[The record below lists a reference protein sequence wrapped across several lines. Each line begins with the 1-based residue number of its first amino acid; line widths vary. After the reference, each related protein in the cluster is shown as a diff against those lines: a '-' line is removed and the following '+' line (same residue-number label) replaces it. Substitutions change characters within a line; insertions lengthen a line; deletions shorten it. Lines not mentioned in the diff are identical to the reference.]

1 MSERQQR
8 IFYEGLVTGLIGYVT
23 VALVLGIVDLLSGRS
38 LFFTVATLGQAV
50 FGGGGGEGA
59 VTPAAVFTYNGIHV
73 LAFVAFGIFVAWLVS
88 ETELHPAIWYL
99 AFMVLLGAFFL
110 ATVLQASAGAALGG
124 ALPWWS
130 VVLAN
135 VCAAV
140 AMGAYIHHAH
150 PRLLRHVSEHGDPEH
165 EEP

>member
-1 MSERQQR
+1 MHILR
-8 IFYEGLVTGLIGYVT
+8 GL
-23 VALVLGIVDLLSGRS
+23 LGFWLAIAGW
-38 LFFTVATLGQAV
+38 AV
-50 FGGGGGEGA
+50 FGGGAGEGP

-73 LAFVAFGIFVAWLVS
+73 LAFVLFGILVAWLVV

-99 AFMVLLGAFFL
+99 AFMVLLGVFFL
-110 ATVLQASAGAALGG
+110 ATVLAAGAGVALGE

-130 VVLAN
+130 VVVAN
-135 VCAAV
+135 VLAAA
-140 AMGAYIHHAH
+140 AMGTYLRHAH